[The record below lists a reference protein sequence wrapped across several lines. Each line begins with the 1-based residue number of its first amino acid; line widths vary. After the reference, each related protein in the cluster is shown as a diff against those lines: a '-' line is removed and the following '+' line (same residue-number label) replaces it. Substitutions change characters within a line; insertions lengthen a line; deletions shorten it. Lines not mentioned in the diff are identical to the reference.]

1 MPDGPVHVT
10 TTDGASTVLKAGSSA
25 RRYTLHGM
33 PGEDFPALPEPDD
46 YVQVPAGYTTD
57 TWAQHLASEGSKIPW
72 AAIGIGA
79 AVIGFLLW
87 RGHR

>member
-1 MPDGPVHVT
+1 MRFAADWSSPEVWQ
-10 TTDGASTVLKAGSSA
+10 GAS
-25 RRYTLHGM
+25 
-33 PGEDFPALPEPDD
+33 PALPEPDD